1 MKYNFIILVITAFIF
16 ISCKQNTTNEYSE
29 QKEVTITGTI
39 KNFEKYP
46 DANVVNLSVY
56 NVGLSKQETFYG
68 KIDSV
73 GKFKIK
79 FPIYLSQDV
88 WISYRTGFVFLIH
101 PGDSINVDFNADID
115 NNVDIYET
123 LQFSGNASE
132 SNSQLAKC
140 ILKYIM
146 PIF

>member
-1 MKYNFIILVITAFIF
+1 MKYNLLALVLATIIFV
-16 ISCKQNTTNEYSE
+16 SCKSNTINDYSE
-29 QKEVTITGTI
+29 PREVTITGTI

-88 WISYRTGFVFLIH
+88 YL
-101 PGDSINVDFNADID
+101 
-115 NNVDIYET
+115 
-123 LQFSGNASE
+123 LQNRICF
-132 SNSQLAKC
+132 SNSSW
-140 ILKYIM
+140 
-146 PIF
+146 